1 MMSQILPKS
10 QKLYDLTINW
20 QTENTNHLLSKS
32 TNFLVHYGFT
42 HSPFGTALVM
52 GTKKGICGIAFADQ
66 LGDEETLRDMMQRW
80 PGTTFTHNEE
90 LILKLSSP
98 IFDFSGKTQLQVIGS
113 PFQIKVWEALLQ
125 IQAGQVVTY
134 SEVATAINKPS
145 SVRAVATAIGRNPI
159 SFLIPC
165 HRVIQKSG
173 GLGGYHWGLT
183 IKKHILNFEN
193 EKSRNPIG

>member
-20 QTENTNHLLSKS
+20 QTEDTNHLFSQS
-32 TNFLVHYGFT
+32 TNFNVYYGFT
-42 HSPFGTALVM
+42 HSPFGKALVM
-52 GTKKGICGIAFADQ
+52 GTKQGICGIAFADQ

-80 PGTTFTHNEE
+80 PRSTFTHNEE

-113 PFQIKVWEALLQ
+113 PFQIKVWKALFQ

-173 GLGGYHWGLT
+173 GLGGYHWGLP

>member
-20 QTENTNHLLSKS
+20 ETENTNHLLSQS

-42 HSPFGTALVM
+42 HSPFGKVLVM
-52 GTKKGICGIAFADQ
+52 GTKQGICGIAFADQ
-66 LGDEETLRDMMQRW
+66 LGDDETLRDMMQRW
-80 PGTTFTHNEE
+80 PRTTFTHNEE

-98 IFDFSGKTQLQVIGS
+98 IFDFSGKIQLQVIGS
-113 PFQIKVWEALLQ
+113 PFQIKVWEAIFQ

-173 GLGGYHWGLT
+173 GLGGYHWGLP

-193 EKSRNPIG
+193 EKSRNPSG

>member
-1 MMSQILPKS
+1 
-10 QKLYDLTINW
+10 
-20 QTENTNHLLSKS
+20 
-32 TNFLVHYGFT
+32 
-42 HSPFGTALVM
+42 
-52 GTKKGICGIAFADQ
+52 
-66 LGDEETLRDMMQRW
+66 MQRW

-134 SEVATAINKPS
+134 SEVAAAINQQS
-145 SVRAVATAIGRNPI
+145 AVRAVATAIGLNPI

-165 HRVIQKSG
+165 HRVIKKSG
-173 GLGGYHWGLT
+173 GLGGYHWGIP
-183 IKKHILNFEN
+183 IKKHILKFEN
-193 EKSRNPIG
+193 YRSRKTII

>member
-1 MMSQILPKS
+1 MMSQILPNS

-20 QTENTNHLLSKS
+20 QTENTNHLLSQT

-42 HSPFGTALVM
+42 NSPFGKALVM
-52 GTKKGICGIAFADQ
+52 GTKQGICGIAFADQ
-66 LGDEETLRDMMQRW
+66 LGEEKTLRDMMQRW
-80 PGTTFTHNEE
+80 PRTTFTHNEE

-173 GLGGYHWGLT
+173 GLGGYHWGLP

-193 EKSRNPIG
+193 EKSRDPIR

>member
-20 QTENTNHLLSKS
+20 QTENTNQLLSQS
-32 TNFLVHYGFT
+32 TNFLVNYGFT
-42 HSPFGTALVM
+42 HSPFGKALVM
-52 GTKKGICGIAFADQ
+52 GTKQGICGIAFADQ

-80 PGTTFTHNEE
+80 PRSTFTHNEE

-113 PFQIKVWEALLQ
+113 PFQIKVWEALFQ

-173 GLGGYHWGLT
+173 GLGGYHW
-183 IKKHILNFEN
+183 
-193 EKSRNPIG
+193 

>member
-1 MMSQILPKS
+1 
-10 QKLYDLTINW
+10 
-20 QTENTNHLLSKS
+20 
-32 TNFLVHYGFT
+32 
-42 HSPFGTALVM
+42 
-52 GTKKGICGIAFADQ
+52 
-66 LGDEETLRDMMQRW
+66 MMQRW
-80 PGTTFTHNEE
+80 PRTTFTHNEE

-173 GLGGYHWGLT
+173 GLGGYHWGLP

-193 EKSRNPIG
+193 EKSRNPSG

>member
-1 MMSQILPKS
+1 MSQILQKS

-20 QTENTNHLLSKS
+20 QTENTKHLLSQS
-32 TNFLVHYGFT
+32 TNFLVNYGFT
-42 HSPFGTALVM
+42 HSPFGKALIM
-52 GTKKGICGIAFADQ
+52 GTKQGICGIAFADQ

-80 PGTTFTHNEE
+80 PRTTFTHNEE

-98 IFDFSGKTQLQVIGS
+98 VFDFSGKTQLQVIGS

-134 SEVATAINKPS
+134 SEVAAAINKPS

-173 GLGGYHWGLT
+173 GLGGYHWGLP

-193 EKSRNPIG
+193 EKSRSCSN

>member
-1 MMSQILPKS
+1 
-10 QKLYDLTINW
+10 
-20 QTENTNHLLSKS
+20 
-32 TNFLVHYGFT
+32 
-42 HSPFGTALVM
+42 
-52 GTKKGICGIAFADQ
+52 
-66 LGDEETLRDMMQRW
+66 MMQRW
-80 PGTTFTHNEE
+80 PRTTFTHNEE

-98 IFDFSGKTQLQVIGS
+98 IFAFSGKTQLQVIGS
-113 PFQIKVWEALLQ
+113 PFQIKVWKALFQ

-173 GLGGYHWGLT
+173 GLGGYHWGLP

>member
-10 QKLYDLTINW
+10 QKIYDLTINW
-20 QTENTNHLLSKS
+20 QIENTNNLLSQA
-32 TNFLVHYGFT
+32 TNFLIHYGFT
-42 HSPFGTALVM
+42 HSPFGKALVM
-52 GTKKGICGIAFADQ
+52 ATKQGICGIAFADQ

-80 PGTTFTHNEE
+80 PQTTFTHSEE

-98 IFDFSGKTQLQVIGS
+98 IFDFSGKTQLHVIGS
-113 PFQIKVWEALLQ
+113 PFQIKVWEALFQ

-173 GLGGYHWGLT
+173 GLGGYHWGLP

-193 EKSRNPIG
+193 EKSRNPSG